1 MRFMCLVYID
11 SSKISKMTPEEGV
24 KLTDDTL
31 EEDKALLA
39 SGKLLLAQ
47 PLAEPETAVTLR
59 IRNGKISST
68 DGPFAET
75 KEHLGGLFFIEAADQ
90 AEAIAIAGT
99 SAILK
104 YGSIEVRPVHEQ
116 SHSVTGEARPR
127 I

>member
-11 SSKISKMTPEEGV
+11 PSKISKMTPEEGRQ
-24 KLTDDTL
+24 LTDDTIA
-31 EEDKALLA
+31 EDKALLA

-47 PLAEPETAVTLR
+47 PLDEPQTAVTVR
-59 IRNGKISST
+59 IRNGAMSST

-75 KEHLGGLFFIEAADQ
+75 KEHLGGLFFIEAASRD
-90 AEAIAIAGT
+90 EAVAIAGT

-104 YGSIEVRPVHEQ
+104 YGSIEVRPALEQ
-116 SHSVTGEARPR
+116 THSVTGEARPR